1 MDKKIEELKK
11 RFEAL
16 EKERQ
21 TLLEQRNNLDK
32 RINDIVVEQIRI
44 DGGLRA
50 LNDLKKE
57 PGADEE
63 K

>member
-44 DGGLRA
+44 DGGLRT
-50 LNDLKKE
+50 LKE
-57 PGADEE
+57 VSDENE
-63 K
+63 DKPS

>member
-44 DGGLRA
+44 DGGLRT

-57 PGADEE
+57 PDADEE

>member
-44 DGGLRA
+44 DGGLRT
-50 LNDLKKE
+50 LDDLKKE